1 MALSNKIKIQVEP
14 DQSDHPY
21 REVRRS
27 EVEEKEVEVEVP
39 VFKRRKFDPNKI
51 SPAMLRDHCRKHEL
65 YMIPRFNT
73 VLYLH
78 FMVRIYISTFHNCRS
93 NLVTYFSKTNVDF
106 NFVQLQNKN

>member
-14 DQSDHPY
+14 DQSGPY

-78 FMVRIYISTFHNCRS
+78 FMVRIYSQHSTACPAD
-93 NLVTYFSKTNVDF
+93 L
-106 NFVQLQNKN
+106 L

>member
-1 MALSNKIKIQVEP
+1 MELSNKIKIEVESDLSNQT
-14 DQSDHPY
+14 DQPY

-27 EVEEKEVEVEVP
+27 EMVEQVEEVP

-51 SPAMLRDHCRKHEL
+51 SPAMLRDHCRYYQYLGCIIILYIRKHEL

-78 FMVRIYISTFHNCRS
+78 FMVYR
-93 NLVTYFSKTNVDF
+93 
-106 NFVQLQNKN
+106 